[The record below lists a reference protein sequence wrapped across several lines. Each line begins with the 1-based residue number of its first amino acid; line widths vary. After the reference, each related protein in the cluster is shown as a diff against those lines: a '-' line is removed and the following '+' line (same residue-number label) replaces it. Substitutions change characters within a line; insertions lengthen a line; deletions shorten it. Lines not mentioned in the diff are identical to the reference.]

1 MRFKCSKKEFS
12 ADNWN
17 NFKWPDQTFV
27 FPIID
32 MCLISIDTKPIQML
46 SMRIKTTMQMSL
58 LSTLTTITNS
68 YYIPSTQCEQELT

>member
-17 NFKWPDQTFV
+17 NFKWPDQTFI

-32 MCLISIDTKPIQML
+32 VSYFNRHKANSNVINEDKNNNANVLTFNFDHYHKFLLHTL
-46 SMRIKTTMQMSL
+46 KTM
-58 LSTLTTITNS
+58 
-68 YYIPSTQCEQELT
+68 